1 MRRRTAVFICSLII
15 IANVLGLVLINRFPS
30 YNLRAAENG
39 VLSLAD
45 WDTSR
50 KGLLTAGGTWEFYPG
65 ELITP
70 NREEDIFKQYNH
82 LKRFVKVPDDW
93 RDYEE
98 YASNP
103 FHLGTFR
110 LVAELPEDGSFG
122 ITSNSIQYSAAV
134 YLNGTKVYDSGLTL
148 KELEYLVP
156 SRQSI
161 TGITNSVARQ
171 MEIVIQVA
179 DYPGAMGGILH
190 TVKFGTAQELLRDR
204 DLSRA
209 VDFFVISSCIVL
221 GLCLIILYCWRK
233 GSKNSFYFGMFLL
246 MQGIYISTIGEKI
259 ITDIIS
265 IPKVSMTFYSFQ
277 IQIMY
282 LSFFFLLLLI
292 NYFFHKYAKRESIIF
307 LSILILVIGSFL
319 NWVPEDSVFNMN
331 LSIYQHKIIIAV
343 IISISFGYILYVMG
357 KAFRRGVETAE
368 YMFIIITA
376 FICYLT
382 TMVLEFLFELEVGK
396 IPTFMMLILVLTQ
409 ILFMNYRSKL
419 AFRKVEQL
427 STQLLAY
434 DKMKDKF
441 LVKTSK
447 ELQKPVNKIVSNTE
461 MLLDGE
467 KGILNL
473 HQQQKVVEI
482 NREGKHIFTILE
494 ELLEASGENQEIVI
508 NTEVIDYKV
517 LISIVEDYEYLV
529 HEKNLKLV
537 HTIPKDLPKL
547 RADKTKLR
555 QIFYHLLQN
564 AVKFTEEGEITV
576 TAVIHGNAAF
586 LSVKDTGTGI
596 EKDQKDIIFIPFYQG
611 KKDGNEN
618 LSGLG
623 LGLSIA
629 KNLVEMQGGKIWVIS
644 EPGKGACFTFSLPLG
659 EEAEHIVKDSKSSM
673 EFVDRKEQ
681 ALPPDLKSTCEQNIR
696 GSIIGLKEEIILAAV
711 RDQESLRELK
721 RLNEVLKYTLVLFD
735 SHSKVMDYALNEKA
749 DLLILDQSITD
760 VTALDACKL
769 IRHRHTMTELPI
781 ILLTEDSPSKEMQKA
796 VTYGVNDF
804 LKRPYSWEELEARI
818 QTLLLVKKSARE
830 AINQEMQN
838 LHAQIM
844 PHFLY
849 NTLNT
854 IIGLS
859 FRDADK
865 TCEALQHLSTYFR
878 AKLDFNSYDS
888 MISLERELELVK
900 AYLSIEKM
908 RYNERL
914 EIVYA
919 VDDAVN
925 IMLPALTLQPLV
937 ENAVHHGIR
946 NSSGKVTVEINIRR
960 EPGGLN
966 IIEISDNGP
975 GISKDKLEELM
986 AEKNNRIG
994 LSNVLRKIKL
1004 MKDADIAIKSTG
1016 ESGTCI
1022 TIYLK

>member
-1 MRRRTAVFICSLII
+1 MRRRTAVLICSLII

-45 WDTSR
+45 WDTSK

-70 NREEDIFKQYNH
+70 NKEEDTFKQYNH

-110 LVAELPEDGSFG
+110 LVAELPADGSFG

-134 YLNGTKVYDSGLTL
+134 YLNGTRVYDSGLTL

-161 TGITNSVARQ
+161 TGITNSEARQ

-190 TVKFGTAQELLRDR
+190 TVKLGTAHELLRDR
-204 DLSRA
+204 DLGRA

-246 MQGIYISTIGEKI
+246 MQGIYISTIGEKV

-265 IPKVSMTFYSFQ
+265 MPRVSMVFYSFQ

-292 NYFFHKYAKRESIIF
+292 NYFFHKYAKREIIIF

-331 LSIYQHKIIIAV
+331 LSIYQHKIIIAA
-343 IISISFGYILYVMG
+343 IIIMSFGYILYVMG
-357 KAFRRGVETAE
+357 KAFRRGVEAAE

-376 FICYLT
+376 FICYLV

-409 ILFMNYRSKL
+409 ILFMNYRTKL

-427 STQLLAY
+427 SNQLLVY

-461 MLLDGE
+461 MLLEGE
-467 KGILNL
+467 KGVLNL

-508 NTEVIDYKV
+508 NTEDIDYKV
-517 LISIVEDYEYLV
+517 LIGIVEDYEYLV
-529 HEKNLKLV
+529 HEKNLKLI
-537 HTIPKDLPKL
+537 HTIPIDLPNL

-576 TAVIHGNAAF
+576 TAVIHGNTAF

-611 KKDGNEN
+611 KKEGNEN
-618 LSGLG
+618 LNGLG

-659 EEAEHIVKDSKSSM
+659 EADHIVKDSKSSM
-673 EFVDRKEQ
+673 ESIDGKEQ
-681 ALPPDLKSTCEQNIR
+681 ALPPDHKNACEQNIR
-696 GSIIGLKEEIILAAV
+696 GSFKGLKEEIILAAV

-721 RLNEVLKYTLVLFD
+721 RLNQVSKYTLVFID
-735 SHSKVMDYALNEKA
+735 SHTKAMEYALNEKA

-760 VTALDACKL
+760 VAALDVCKR

-781 ILLTEDSPSKEMQKA
+781 ILLTEESPSKEMQKA
-796 VTYGVNDF
+796 VASGVNDF

-878 AKLDFNSYDS
+878 AKLDFNSYNS

-919 VDDAVN
+919 VDEAVN

-937 ENAVHHGIR
+937 ENSVHHGIR

-966 IIEISDNGP
+966 VIEIRDNGP
-975 GISKDKLEELM
+975 GISKEKLEELL
-986 AEKNNRIG
+986 ADKNNRIG

-1004 MKDADIAIKSTG
+1004 MKDADIAIKSAE

>member
-1 MRRRTAVFICSLII
+1 MRRRTAVIICSLII
-15 IANVLGLVLINRFPS
+15 IANVIGLVLINRFPS
-30 YNLRAAENG
+30 YNLKSAENG
-39 VLSLAD
+39 VLSLLD
-45 WDTSR
+45 WDISK
-50 KGLLTAGGTWEFYPG
+50 KGLITAGGTWEFYPG

-70 NREEDIFKQYNH
+70 NGDEDTFKQYSH
-82 LKRFVKVPDDW
+82 LKRYVKVPDDW

-98 YASNP
+98 YTTNP

-110 LVAELPEDGSFG
+110 LVVDLPEDGSFG
-122 ITSNSIQYSAAV
+122 MLSNSIQYSAAV
-134 YLNGTKVYDSGLTL
+134 FLNGTKVYDSGLTL
-148 KELEYLVP
+148 EELEYLVP

-161 TGITNSVARQ
+161 TGIANSVAQ
-171 MEIVIQVA
+171 ELEIVIHVA

-190 TVKFGTAQELLRDR
+190 TVKIGTSYEVLRNR
-204 DLSRA
+204 DLGRA
-209 VDFFVISSCIVL
+209 VDFFVISSCMVL
-221 GLCLIILYCWRK
+221 GLCLIILYWWRK

-246 MQGIYISTIGEKI
+246 MQGVYISTIGEKV
-259 ITDIIS
+259 ITDIL
-265 IPKVSMTFYSFQ
+265 PMPRVSMVFYSFQ

-292 NYFFHKYAKRESIIF
+292 NYFFREYAKREVVIT
-307 LSILILVIGSFL
+307 LSVLLLGVGSFL

-331 LSIYQHKIIIAV
+331 LSIYQHKIIIAA
-343 IISISFGYILYVMG
+343 IIIISFGYILYVMG
-357 KAFRRGVETAE
+357 KAFHREVETAE
-368 YMFIIITA
+368 YMFIIITS
-376 FICYLT
+376 FICYLI
-382 TMVLEFLFELEVGK
+382 TMVLEFLLELEVGK

-409 ILFMNYRSKL
+409 IFFMNYRSKL

-427 STQLLAY
+427 STQLLVY

-441 LVKTSK
+441 MVQTSK
-447 ELQKPVNKIVSNTE
+447 ELQKPMNNIVRNTE
-461 MLLDGE
+461 KLLDGE
-467 KGILNL
+467 SGVLNL
-473 HQQQKVVEI
+473 QQQQKVVQI
-482 NREGKHIFTILE
+482 NREGKHIFAILE
-494 ELLEASGENQEIVI
+494 ELLEASGENQEIII
-508 NTEVIDYKV
+508 NTEIIDYKT
-517 LISIVEDYEYLV
+517 LIGIIDEYEYLAY
-529 HEKNLKLV
+529 EKNLKLV
-537 HTIPKDLPKL
+537 HTISQDFKSI

-564 AVKFTEEGEITV
+564 AVKFTDEGEITV
-576 TAVIHGNAAF
+576 TAAVQNNVAF
-586 LSVKDTGTGI
+586 LSVKDTGIGI

-611 KKDGNEN
+611 RKEAGEN
-618 LSGLG
+618 INGLG
-623 LGLSIA
+623 LGLSIT

-644 EPGKGACFTFSLPLG
+644 EPGKGASFTFSLPLI
-659 EEAEHIVKDSKSSM
+659 EDDDQIVR
-673 EFVDRKEQ
+673 ERKYSEDAIESNEQ
-681 ALPPDLKSTCEQNIR
+681 LPLQNKKIIYEQTINV
-696 GSIIGLKEEIILAAV
+696 SIKGLKEDTILAAV

-721 RLNEVLKYTLVLFD
+721 RLNEVSKYPLVVFD
-735 SHSKVMDYALNEKA
+735 SHTKVMEYALNEKA

-760 VTALDACKL
+760 VTVLDVCKQ
-769 IRHRHTMTELPI
+769 IRRHHTMTELPI
-781 ILLTEDSPSKEMQKA
+781 ILLTEDGPSKEIQKA
-796 VTYGVNDF
+796 VSLGVNDF

-818 QTLLLVKKSARE
+818 QTMLLVKKSARE

-878 AKLDFNSYDS
+878 AKLDFNSYNS
-888 MISLERELELVK
+888 MLSLERELELVK

-914 EIVYA
+914 QIVYA
-919 VDDAVN
+919 VDEVVD

-960 EPGGLN
+960 EPDGQN
-966 IIEISDNGP
+966 VIEIKDNGP
-975 GISKDKLEELM
+975 GISKEKLEELM

-1004 MKDADIAIKSTG
+1004 MKDADIAIIST
-1016 ESGTCI
+1016 EETGTCI

>member
-30 YNLRAAENG
+30 YNIRAAENG

-45 WDTSR
+45 WDTSK

-70 NREEDIFKQYNH
+70 NKEEDTFKQYNH
-82 LKRFVKVPDDW
+82 LKRYVKVPDDW

-98 YASNP
+98 YTSNP

-122 ITSNSIQYSAAV
+122 IISNSIQYSVAV
-134 YLNGTKVYDSGLTL
+134 YLNGTRVYDSGLTL

-161 TGITNSVARQ
+161 TGITNSEARK

-190 TVKFGTAQELLRDR
+190 TVKLGTAHELLRAR
-204 DLSRA
+204 DLGRA

-233 GSKNSFYFGMFLL
+233 GTKNSFYFGMFLL
-246 MQGIYISTIGEKI
+246 MQGIYISTIGEKV

-265 IPKVSMTFYSFQ
+265 MPRVSMVFYSFQ

-292 NYFFHKYAKRESIIF
+292 NYFFHKYAKRKIIIF

-331 LSIYQHKIIIAV
+331 LSIYQHKIIIAA
-343 IISISFGYILYVMG
+343 IIIISFGYILYVMG
-357 KAFRRGVETAE
+357 KAFRRGVEAAE

-376 FICYLT
+376 FICYLI

-409 ILFMNYRSKL
+409 ILFMNYRTKL

-427 STQLLAY
+427 SNQLLVY

-461 MLLDGE
+461 MLLEGE
-467 KGILNL
+467 KGVLNL

-508 NTEVIDYKV
+508 NTEDIDYKV
-517 LISIVEDYEYLV
+517 LIGIVEDYEYLV
-529 HEKNLKLV
+529 HEKNLKLI
-537 HTIPKDLPKL
+537 HTIPNDLPNL

-611 KKDGNEN
+611 KKEGNQYLN
-618 LSGLG
+618 GLG

-629 KNLVEMQGGKIWVIS
+629 KNLVEMQGGKIWVVS

-659 EEAEHIVKDSKSSM
+659 EADHIVKDSKSSM
-673 EFVDRKEQ
+673 ESMDEKEQ
-681 ALPPDLKSTCEQNIR
+681 APPPDHKSTCEQNIKGR
-696 GSIIGLKEEIILAAV
+696 LKGLKEEIILAAV

-721 RLNEVLKYTLVLFD
+721 RLNEVSKYTLVLID
-735 SHSKVMDYALNEKA
+735 SHTKAMEYALNEKA

-760 VTALDACKL
+760 VAALDVCKR
-769 IRHRHTMTELPI
+769 IRHRHTLTELPI
-781 ILLTEDSPSKEMQKA
+781 ILLTEESPSKEIQKA
-796 VTYGVNDF
+796 VASGVNDF

-878 AKLDFNSYDS
+878 AKLDFNSYNS

-919 VDDAVN
+919 VDETVN

-937 ENAVHHGIR
+937 ENSVHHGIR

-966 IIEISDNGP
+966 VIEIRDNGP
-975 GISKDKLEELM
+975 GISKEKLEELM
-986 AEKNNRIG
+986 ADKNNRIG

-1004 MKDADIAIKSTG
+1004 MKDADIAIKSAE

>member
-1 MRRRTAVFICSLII
+1 MRRRTAVLICSLII

-45 WDTSR
+45 WDTSK
-50 KGLLTAGGTWEFYPG
+50 KGLLTVGGTWEFYPG

-70 NREEDIFKQYNH
+70 NKEEDTFKQYNH
-82 LKRFVKVPDDW
+82 LKRYVKVPDDW

-161 TGITNSVARQ
+161 IGITNSEARQ

-190 TVKFGTAQELLRDR
+190 TVKLGTAHELLRAR
-204 DLSRA
+204 DLGRA

-246 MQGIYISTIGEKI
+246 MQGIYISTIGEKV

-265 IPKVSMTFYSFQ
+265 MPRVSMVFYSFQ

-292 NYFFHKYAKRESIIF
+292 NYFFYKYAKREIIIF

-331 LSIYQHKIIIAV
+331 LSVYQHKIIIAA
-343 IISISFGYILYVMG
+343 IIIISFGYILYVMG
-357 KAFRRGVETAE
+357 KAFRRGVEAAE

-376 FICYLT
+376 FICYLV

-409 ILFMNYRSKL
+409 ILFMNYRTKL

-427 STQLLAY
+427 SNQLLVY

-447 ELQKPVNKIVSNTE
+447 ELQKPVNKIVNNTE
-461 MLLDGE
+461 MLLEGE
-467 KGILNL
+467 KGVLNL

-508 NTEVIDYKV
+508 NTEDIDYKV
-517 LISIVEDYEYLV
+517 LIGIVEDYEYLV
-529 HEKNLKLV
+529 HEKNLKLI
-537 HTIPKDLPKL
+537 HTIPIDLPNL

-611 KKDGNEN
+611 KKEGNEN
-618 LSGLG
+618 LNGLG

-659 EEAEHIVKDSKSSM
+659 EADNIVKDSKSFM
-673 EFVDRKEQ
+673 ESIDGKEQ
-681 ALPPDLKSTCEQNIR
+681 ALPPDHKSTCEQNIR
-696 GSIIGLKEEIILAAV
+696 GSLKGLKEEIILVAV
-711 RDQESLRELK
+711 KDQESLRELK
-721 RLNEVLKYTLVLFD
+721 RLNQVSKYTLVFID
-735 SHSKVMDYALNEKA
+735 SHTKAMEYALNEKA

-760 VTALDACKL
+760 VAALDVCKR

-781 ILLTEDSPSKEMQKA
+781 ILLTEESPSKEMQKA
-796 VTYGVNDF
+796 VASGVNDF

-878 AKLDFNSYDS
+878 AKLDFNSYNS

-919 VDDAVN
+919 VDETVN

-937 ENAVHHGIR
+937 ENSVHHGIR

-960 EPGGLN
+960 ESDGLN
-966 IIEISDNGP
+966 VIEIRDNGP
-975 GISKDKLEELM
+975 GISKEKLEELL
-986 AEKNNRIG
+986 ADKNNRIG

-1004 MKDADIAIKSTG
+1004 MKDADIAIKSAE

>member
-564 AVKFTEEGEITV
+564 AVKYTEEGEITV
-576 TAVIHGNAAF
+576 TAVIYGNAAF

-629 KNLVEMQGGKIWVIS
+629 KNLVEMQEGKIWVIS

-796 VTYGVNDF
+796 VTSGVNDF

-975 GISKDKLEELM
+975 GISKDKLDELM

-1004 MKDADIAIKSTG
+1004 MKDADIAIKSAG

>member
-134 YLNGTKVYDSGLTL
+134 YLNGTKVYDSGLTQ

-265 IPKVSMTFYSFQ
+265 MPKVSMTFYSFQ

-576 TAVIHGNAAF
+576 TAVIYGNAAF

-796 VTYGVNDF
+796 VTSGVNDF